1 MPKFFYLARDN
12 SGKKVTGLDEA
23 INQEE
28 LIARLQTKDLFV
40 VAVALESKEPSAVLK
55 QERSLVRIKHRHY
68 RVNSEDL
75 TLFCRQLSTM
85 LGAGVTIMKSLDIIS
100 QQVASTR
107 LYKIIQ
113 DLRKG
118 MEAGLSLHESMS
130 KHPEEFSELW
140 VNMVESG
147 EASGNLALILNRLA
161 GYLER
166 NAAFRSKVISALIYP
181 AILMLAGT
189 GALLFL
195 TIKIIPTF
203 AELFSGFNLKL
214 PVLTQMLVA
223 ISVFMRKYFLIII
236 GLIIFSFFVFK
247 SYTKTKAG
255 LRNYEKFKF
264 RIPVFGEFFR
274 AILVERFASEMS
286 TLVESGV
293 PILYSLEISEHSVGS
308 VVMADII
315 RKIKDDIRDG
325 KSLSEPLG
333 KSGFFEPM
341 VVQMVGIGEEIGEL
355 SQMFKRIDTFYQE
368 YVETFLI
375 RFTSLFEPIMLIF
388 MGLVIGLMVIGM
400 FLPIFQ
406 IAQVGAGS

>member
-1 MPKFFYLARDN
+1 M
-12 SGKKVTGLDEA
+12 G
-23 INQEE
+23 
-28 LIARLQTKDLFV
+28 
-40 VAVALESKEPSAVLK
+40 
-55 QERSLVRIKHRHY
+55 
-68 RVNSEDL
+68 
-75 TLFCRQLSTM
+75 
-85 LGAGVTIMKSLDIIS
+85 
-100 QQVASTR
+100 
-107 LYKIIQ
+107 
-113 DLRKG
+113 
-118 MEAGLSLHESMS
+118 
-130 KHPEEFSELW
+130 
-140 VNMVESG
+140 ESG
-147 EASGNLALILNRLA
+147 RERRSQRESGFVLNRLA

-166 NAAFRSKVISALIYP
+166 NAAFRSKVVSALIYP
-181 AILMLAGT
+181 VILMLAGT

-223 ISVFMRKYFLIII
+223 ISVFFRKYILIIV
-236 GLIIFSFFVFK
+236 GLIMFGFFVFK

-274 AILVERFASEMS
+274 AILVERFASGMS

-308 VVMADII
+308 IVMADVI

-368 YVETFLI
+368 YVETFLA

-406 IAQVGAGS
+406 IAQVGRVG